1 MSGLNSIS
9 GLNKVNID
17 YRPEVGPAGN
27 QQGQNEIVADVAQPN
42 QQPAGTAKSI
52 LKQLDVLML
61 NAARRSVVTDMGR
74 KVTSER
80 QLLLDWGVPA
90 ERVDRIESLAK
101 DATEKLQ
108 ALDQFTG
115 RQIAEA
121 VLEKTNPYTYEVD
134 GEQKTFSRKE
144 LVLSDAPATKAV
156 REALD
161 AQKAFSAELYK
172 LNKALSRS
180 GVDGALLDRLFE
192 VQFQCDRRETEI
204 NSIVL
209 RMHELKEQAAVK
221 GAAADPR
228 TLELL
233 DAKFMDLMP
242 REALMM
248 HGTADSLKLM
258 QESLGKKLR
267 PLAEKLDSFAA
278 RGNATLSRKDMEEL
292 QSSITSMKTA
302 VEKVRQNGIVA
313 GKGKSSVK
321 VAVDKS
327 ILAEM
332 DKVLDEVAS
341 KIAEAKTRYVE
352 NVRRAFVEDIRRAML
367 PEPSGQPVV
376 EGEDANFKDYR
387 DAVGDL
393 IKAFSDNANGTLHGA
408 QFENA
413 LDNFDMM
420 IQMYDFEG
428 GKVFERNGYDT
439 ATAKKMELAS
449 SQFRLLVTQYREMMA
464 STNSFLGANDGTMTA
479 IDVRRMFLGEI
490 DISSVVEACAR
501 GFKAGDATGEVFDAN
516 IADGKF
522 LGRGAA
528 GSAYLLTTKD
538 GSEFVFKPEL
548 EGRIGL
554 SQQAA
559 AHNAYADSQSAA
571 NLNFATQETA
581 RTFGCEDI
589 VVKYSVGSY
598 KGQFGMLMEKAPG
611 VSGADFKQKKTVEVQ
626 DPGERARIKGQIARK
641 LNRLQ
646 WLDVITGQGDRSPEN
661 YFLHIDEATHEVTLK
676 AIDNEAS
683 FVNNRIGVQKY
694 KFTGQHAHDFMDNLT
709 NVCSTIHEDDEEGV
723 EFQRCFDSKAVKDEE
738 DQVVTID
745 LAEAGESREIALAL
759 TMTVGAQ
766 SVALPDVIDEEMYNK
781 LMELA
786 ANDDAKAEYFATI
799 APRLSPEALDAAKLR
814 LEDVIAHARKLHDDG
829 KVIKEDGWPAIANA
843 ERPDG
848 VGTKLTVTKVS
859 KEVVEV
865 SPELFNEDP
874 REKRFVQDCIK
885 GSAPSYYLRDG
896 FDKLFDVV

>member
-1 MSGLNSIS
+1 MSGLNSIA
-9 GLNKVNID
+9 GLNRVNVD

-27 QQGQNEIVADVAQPN
+27 QQGQNEIVVDVAQPN
-42 QQPAGTAKSI
+42 QQPAGAAKSI

-101 DATEKLQ
+101 EATEKLQ

-121 VLEKTNPYTYEVD
+121 VLEKTNPYTYEVN

-144 LVLSDAPATKAV
+144 LVLTDAPATKAV

-209 RMHELKEQAAVK
+209 RMHELREQAAVK
-221 GAAADPR
+221 REAADPR

-267 PLAEKLDSFAA
+267 PLAEKLDGFAA
-278 RGNATLSRKDMEEL
+278 KGNATLSRKDMEAL

-302 VEKVRQNGIVA
+302 VEKVRQNGIVV

-387 DAVGDL
+387 DAVGNL
-393 IKAFSDNANGTLHGA
+393 IKAFNDNANGTLQGA
-408 QFENA
+408 KFEEA
-413 LDNFDMM
+413 LDSFDVT
-420 IQMYDFEG
+420 IQLYDFED
-428 GKVFERNGYDT
+428 GKVFERNGYDA
-439 ATAKKMELAS
+439 ATAKKMEFAS
-449 SQFRLLVTQYREMMA
+449 SQFRLLVAQYREMMA
-464 STNSFLGANDGTMTA
+464 STSRFLGDNDGTMTA

-490 DISSVVEACAR
+490 DIASVVEARAR

-559 AHNAYADSQSAA
+559 AHNAYTDTQSAA

-611 VSGADFKQKKTVEVQ
+611 VSGADFKKKKTVEVQ
-626 DPGERARIKGQIARK
+626 DPDERGRIKGQIARK

-661 YFLHIDEATHEVTLK
+661 YFLHIDDATHEVTLK

-723 EFQRCFDSKAVKDEE
+723 ELDRCSYSKAVQEDEGN
-738 DQVVTID
+738 VITVD

-814 LEDVIAHARKLHDDG
+814 LEDAIAHARKLHDDG

>member
-1 MSGLNSIS
+1 MGGLNSIS
-9 GLNKVNID
+9 GLNRVNID

-27 QQGQNEIVADVAQPN
+27 RQGRNELAGPGLQQNQPK
-42 QQPAGTAKSI
+42 AGAAKSVMQ
-52 LKQLDVLML
+52 QLDVLML
-61 NAARRSVVTDMGR
+61 NAAKRSVVTDMGR

-90 ERVDRIESLAK
+90 ERVGRIESLAK
-101 DATEKLQ
+101 DATEKLL
-108 ALDQFTG
+108 ALDKFTG
-115 RQIAEA
+115 RQIADA
-121 VLEKTNPYTYEVD
+121 VLEKTNPYTYEVG
-134 GEQKTFSRKE
+134 GERKTATRTE

-221 GAAADPR
+221 GEAADPR

-248 HGTADSLKLM
+248 HGTADSLRLM
-258 QESLGKKLR
+258 HESLGKKLR
-267 PLAEKLDSFAA
+267 PLAAKLDGFAA
-278 RGNATLSRKDMEEL
+278 KGNEALSGKEIEEL
-292 QSSITSMKTA
+292 QSGIASMKTA
-302 VEKVRQNGIVA
+302 VEKVRLNGITV
-313 GKGKSSVK
+313 GKGKSAVK

-341 KIAEAKTRYVE
+341 KMAVAKTRYVQ
-352 NVRRAFVEDIRRAML
+352 NVRRDFVEDIRRAML
-367 PEPSGQPVV
+367 PEPSGQPAVA
-376 EGEDANFKDYR
+376 GGDADFRTYR
-387 DAVGDL
+387 DAVGQLVQALHDH
-393 IKAFSDNANGTLHGA
+393 ANGTLQDA
-408 QFENA
+408 RFEAA
-413 LDNFDMM
+413 LDDFDMAV
-420 IQMYDFEG
+420 QLYDFED
-428 GKVFERNGYDT
+428 GKVFGRNGYD
-439 ATAKKMELAS
+439 ADTAKKMELAS
-449 SQFRLLVTQYREMMA
+449 SGFRLLVAQYREMMA
-464 STNSFLGANDGTMTA
+464 STNRFLSANDANMTA
-479 IDVRRMFLGEI
+479 NDVRRMFLGEV
-490 DISSVVEACAR
+490 DISSVVEARAR

-516 IADGKF
+516 IKSSSS

-528 GSAYLLTTKD
+528 GSAYLLTTQD

-554 SQQAA
+554 DRQAA
-559 AHNAYADSQSAA
+559 AHNAYADGQSAA

-581 RTFGCEDI
+581 RALGCEDI
-589 VVKYSVGSY
+589 VVKYSVGTC
-598 KGQFGMLMEKAPG
+598 KGRFGMVMEKAPG
-611 VSGADFKQKKTVEVQ
+611 VPGADFRKSQNAIDVQ
-626 DPGERARIKGQIARK
+626 DPGERRRIKGQIARK

-646 WLDVITGQGDRSPEN
+646 WLDIITGQGDRSPSN
-661 YFLHIDEATHEVTLK
+661 YFLHIDETTHAVTLK

-694 KFTGQHAHDFMDNLT
+694 KFTGQHAHDFTDNLA
-709 NVCSTIHEDDEEGV
+709 NVCSTIHEDDEDGIEYA
-723 EFQRCFDSKAVKDEE
+723 RCAGSGAVKEE
-738 DQVVTID
+738 EGGAITVD
-745 LAEAGESREIALAL
+745 LAKAGESREIALAL

-766 SVALPDVIDEEMYNK
+766 SVALPDVIDEEMYDK

-786 ANDDAKAEYFATI
+786 ASDDAKAEYFATI

-814 LEDVIAHARKLHDDG
+814 LEDAIAHARKLHDDG
-829 KVIKEDGWPAIANA
+829 KVVKEDAWPAVANA
-843 ERPDG
+843 DRPDDA
-848 VGTKLTVTKVS
+848 GTKLTVTKQS

-865 SPELFNEDP
+865 SPELFDDP

-885 GSAPSYYLRDG
+885 GSAPSYYLRDDL
-896 FDKLFDVV
+896 DKLFAVA